1 MADHKEEDG
10 ADKDPQTFSI
20 EASYRAFHGLDVLQN
35 AIQEV
40 TGPTQDV
47 KGCASRR
54 LDAAPLLP
62 PA

>member
-20 EASYRAFHGLDVLQN
+20 EASYRTFHGLDILQN
-35 AIQEV
+35 ATQEV
-40 TGPTQDV
+40 IGPTQGAKV
-47 KGCASRR
+47 CASRR